1 MNDPTSQTSSNSALE
16 IPFAAFISIDWG
28 DEKHTVCLQSAGSK
42 TVHQREILQTPEALS
57 DWCNSLLAQF
67 PGQKLAIIIEGNR
80 SGLIYHLLGYSAF
93 VIYPINPKAAAKY
106 REAIYPNG
114 SKTDPI
120 DAGLLL
126 DFLLHH
132 RDCLRPLVPD
142 TAETRLLGQLSEDRR
157 RLVDT
162 RTELLNLLT
171 SRLKLVFPQVL
182 ALFDAIAVPM
192 VAEFVKKWPSLEKL
206 QQAKPDQVRRFF
218 YAHNSRSEELIV
230 ARLAIILH
238 AKPLTQDVAILTSAT
253 MMIQELVVLIQ
264 GLHKTIARYDE
275 RLVELTQAHSLAPIF
290 ASLPGAGKILVPRL
304 ISALGTQSERWP
316 KAYDLLCFSGVAPV
330 EVASGKQYSVHW
342 RWNCPRFLRQTF
354 VEFAYCSTNQCAW
367 AKAYYDDQRSKG
379 KKHHQAIRAL
389 AFKWIRIIWKCW
401 KDKVP
406 YDDSIYL
413 KSLEN
418 KNAPL
423 LVTLNKST
431 TPHSQPLSNK
441 S

>member
-1 MNDPTSQTSSNSALE
+1 MNDPTTQTSSNTASE
-16 IPFAAFISIDWG
+16 INFAAFIGIDWA
-28 DEKHTVCLQSAGSK
+28 DEKHTVCMQTAGGNSVQ
-42 TVHQREILQTPEALS
+42 TREVLQTPEALS
-57 DWCNSLLAQF
+57 DWCNGLLAQF
-67 PGQKLAIIIEGNR
+67 PNQKLAIIIEGNR

-142 TAETRLLGQLSEDRR
+142 TVETRILGQLSEDRR
-157 RLVDT
+157 SLVDT
-162 RTELLNLLT
+162 RTRILNTLT

-182 ALFDAIAVPM
+182 VLFDVLTVPM
-192 VAEFVKKWPSLEKL
+192 VADFLTKWPSLAQL
-206 QQAKPDQVRRFF
+206 QKAKPDQLRRFF
-218 YAHNSRSEELIV
+218 YAHNSRSEELILS
-230 ARLAIILH
+230 RLEIIAQ
-238 AKPLTQDVAILTSAT
+238 AKPLTQDGAILTTAT
-253 MMIQELVVLIQ
+253 MMIEELVVQ
-264 GLHKTIARYDE
+264 VHALHKTIARYDE
-275 RLVELTQAHSLAPIF
+275 RLAALTQAHSHAPIF
-290 ASLPGAGKILVPRL
+290 ASLPGAGRALVPRL

-316 KAYDLLCFSGVAPV
+316 LAYDLLCFSGVAPV
-330 EVASGKQYSVHW
+330 EVGSGKQYAVHW

-354 VEFAYCSTNQCAW
+354 VEFAYCSINQCAW
-367 AKAYYDDQRSKG
+367 AKAYYDDQKSRG

-401 KDKVP
+401 TDKVP

-413 KSLEN
+413 KSLEK

-423 LVTLNKST
+423 LATMNKST
-431 TPHSQPLSNK
+431 ELPPKTAAQ
-441 S
+441 